1 MPLPF
6 NKNFDEINEKDI
18 RSLIDHSVRENQ
30 NLEYK
35 SEFWKHNDE
44 GTREMLKDITSIAN
58 AYGGYIIVG
67 INEDKDGLPIE
78 ITEVNNTEKERD
90 RIISSCLANISPRL
104 VGIKLKVISIDSKNI
119 LIIFVPR
126 GIRSPYMITYK
137 GLYQFWI
144 RHDRQ
149 KSRMSVDEIRD
160 TILRTEN
167 LFADIKEFVNER
179 KREISE
185 EIGEK
190 SYYVIGAIP
199 LSTGREEVVDI
210 LDHNIRDILKNPPE
224 KRDNRFSFN
233 YETDR
238 RPHCTLHGIKV
249 GIENHESVELFRNSY
264 LEVRIPLSE
273 RGMILNDRI
282 KKGEKDITIQ
292 KLHSFAIIG
301 YSITFYRILRALKE
315 YLGLEEPYVGFISL
329 YNIKGVYLE
338 EYPKEYH
345 PSFAFAL
352 KPWNKQHLEIPL
364 SRIPDLSNPSKVA
377 KFFTDR
383 IWQAFGWDYTPLWDE
398 KEQKFKWENE
408 YI

>member
-6 NKNFDEINEKDI
+6 NKNFNEINERDV
-18 RSLIDHSVRENQ
+18 RSLIDHIVRENQ

-67 INEDKDGLPIE
+67 INEDKDGLPVE

-160 TILRTEN
+160 VILKTEN
-167 LFADIKEFVNER
+167 LYADIKKFVNER
-179 KREISE
+179 KREILE

-190 SYYVIGAIP
+190 PYYVMGAVP
-199 LSTGREEVVDI
+199 LMTVKQEVVDV
-210 LDHNIRDILKNPPE
+210 LNPNIRDMLKSPAE
-224 KRDNRFSFN
+224 QIDDGFN
-233 YETDR
+233 FNHGSNGKL
-238 RPHCTLHGIKV
+238 HCTLYGIWS
-249 GIENHESVELFRNSY
+249 GMEDYESTELFRNSY
-264 LEVRIPLSE
+264 FEARVSLSSVRSVVV
-273 RGMILNDRI
+273 NDRI
-282 KKGEKDITIQ
+282 KRDGKELDIL
-292 KLHSFAIIG
+292 KFNPYAIIG
-301 YSITFYRILRALKE
+301 YPTSFYHILMAFKE
-315 YLGLEEPYVGFISL
+315 YLGLEEPYVGFVSL
-329 YNIKGVYLE
+329 YNIKGFCLE
-338 EYPKEYH
+338 EYPEECH
-345 PSFAFAL
+345 SSFAP
-352 KPWNKQHLEIPL
+352 KSWNKQHLEIPL

-383 IWQAFGWDYTPLWDE
+383 IWQAFGWNHAPLWDE
-398 KEQKFKWENE
+398 EEQKFK
-408 YI
+408 Y